1 MQRLHSMYYNYILYL
16 TRSIS
21 EYCKAIIPVQYL
33 FSIIVLTKSDVH
45 DKDMFNLEMFWF
57 VLIVSPL
64 VTWSYLIVHLYQ
76 SKSGSP
82 GSWKCTACVDNLSIV
97 ISSEETVWLKQSYA
111 FGKSTVFLWWTN
123 TMIKWRN
130 Y

>member
-1 MQRLHSMYYNYILYL
+1 MQRLHSMYYNYTLYL

-64 VTWSYLIVHLYQ
+64 VT
-76 SKSGSP
+76 
-82 GSWKCTACVDNLSIV
+82 
-97 ISSEETVWLKQSYA
+97 
-111 FGKSTVFLWWTN
+111 
-123 TMIKWRN
+123 
-130 Y
+130 

>member
-45 DKDMFNLEMFWF
+45 DKDMFNLQMFWF

-64 VTWSYLIVHLYQ
+64 VT
-76 SKSGSP
+76 
-82 GSWKCTACVDNLSIV
+82 
-97 ISSEETVWLKQSYA
+97 
-111 FGKSTVFLWWTN
+111 
-123 TMIKWRN
+123 
-130 Y
+130 